1 MCKLIFDSH
10 ECSFLIYIL
19 YIISFR
25 AVVGEVD
32 EDLDKQIDLSIIR
45 AEPLQQIT
53 H

>member
-1 MCKLIFDSH
+1 MIHISV
-10 ECSFLIYIL
+10 IYLFIYLL
-19 YIISFR
+19 YIISSR